1 MRIYLC
7 IICAILQT
15 ERGRKTAWNCCG
27 TSKILTDGLSEQP
40 GKKKKKASIG
50 KITEKKNVREI
61 SSVN

>member
-40 GKKKKKASIG
+40 GKKKKSKHWENNR
-50 KITEKKNVREI
+50 EKKCQGNI
-61 SSVN
+61 LG